1 MSKSLSTRSLGKP
14 WTFRNGKCFFE
25 IFFLNNVFS
34 KSGIET
40 DMSMRLTKMIL
51 ELKKS
56 LLLLEVILVNVFDR
70 TEI

>member
-1 MSKSLSTRSLGKP
+1 MDFPKWKVL
-14 WTFRNGKCFFE
+14 FFFFN
-25 IFFLNNVFS
+25 IFLNNVFS